1 MGYLP
6 ANSQI
11 TLAPDH
17 LFALVAWVYAWRRT
31 RRRADDANARSSARS
46 RFASDFAQDQINNIS
61 QSADKPPAIRAT
73 VDHATEILADEEG
86 SIGDLGHLL
95 HESWQLKREL
105 AANVSNRQI
114 DEIYDA
120 GRAAG
125 ALGGK
130 LLGAGS
136 GGFMVF
142 LVDPSKRE
150 PIRERLKNQIHVS
163 IGIDSEGSRIVL
175 YQPNGI

>member
-1 MGYLP
+1 VVQPIIMKPERRDELQSMMLFLP
-6 ANSQI
+6 GSRALPGISRKTRSTISVRAPTSCPQSGPRSI
-11 TLAPDH
+11 TPP
-17 LFALVAWVYAWRRT
+17 
-31 RRRADDANARSSARS
+31 
-46 RFASDFAQDQINNIS
+46 RF
-61 QSADKPPAIRAT
+61 
-73 VDHATEILADEEG
+73 LADEGG

-130 LLGAGS
+130 LLGAGG

-150 PIRERLKNQIHVS
+150 SIRGRLKNLIHVS